1 MMRRILAGVLFAV
14 AVLGTVSARARL
26 VAIDIAERGNKDLL
40 YMPNGK
46 YLKAISLGHAP
57 LVADVVYLWAIQ
69 YYSDYARSD
78 RYRFVE
84 HVFGDVIAELDPGYI
99 DPYWLGALILS
110 TEAQDVE
117 AGLRLLDRGFANHPS
132 AWILP
137 FLAGWE
143 CDRVGQFDRA
153 AAYFDRAAKAPGA
166 PPDLF
171 RLKAGMTA
179 RTGNLREAIA
189 RWQDVLNDPRND
201 GGARAIATRQI
212 RTLTVRAD
220 VRDLDAA
227 IGVYR
232 EKHGRLPRSLD
243 ELVRVGI
250 LRALPQDP
258 DGAPY
263 AYDPAGGTVSSNAAR
278 MLGP

>member
-1 MMRRILAGVLFAV
+1 MRRVLAVLLLAV
-14 AVLGTVSARARL
+14 AVSGVVSARAHL
-26 VAIDIAERGNKDLL
+26 VAIDLTGRGSKDLL

-46 YLKAISLGHAP
+46 YLKAVSLGHAP
-57 LVADVVYLWAIQ
+57 LVADFVYLWAIQ
-69 YYSDYARSD
+69 YYSDYDRGD
-78 RYRFVE
+78 RYRYVE

-117 AGLRLLDRGFANHPS
+117 GGLRLLDRGFEKNPS

-153 AAYFDRAAKAPGA
+153 AAYFDKAARAPGA

-189 RWQDVLNDPRND
+189 RWEDVLDDPRND
-201 GGARAIATRQI
+201 DGARAIATRQI

-220 VRDLDAA
+220 VQDLDGA
-227 IGVYR
+227 IAVYR
-232 EKHGRLPRSLD
+232 ERNGRPPRGLED
-243 ELVRVGI
+243 LVRDGI
-250 LRALPQDP
+250 MRTLPQDP

-263 AYDPAGGTVSSNAAR
+263 AYDASAGTVSSTAAR
-278 MLGP
+278 MLGS